1 MGIFKDVAKLLHS
14 NDCVIVP
21 NFGAF
26 VLKSKSAYIEKNEFF
41 PPSKYVSFNAMLKD
55 NDGLLAKHISD
66 EKDISYKKSLKLISQ
81 EVISFKESLSKDLII
96 DTESL
101 GIFELKEKETL
112 VFNPDFSINF
122 DNKVF
127 GLKSFVREPLLSKI
141 SEESK
146 KNNQFS
152 SSVLLKYAAIAIAVF
167 GFSYFG
173 YFNYN
178 DYLNNEKLKN
188 IAIAQKKILEN
199 VQSATFNLGELPPIN
214 INVTAPIVKDN
225 SVYYSVIAGAFRS
238 KGNAEKHLNTLI
250 GKGYQASYT
259 SINPKGLYR
268 VAYARLKTRKEAADL
283 ISKIKTS
290 GADAW
295 LLIEN

>member
-1 MGIFKDVAKLLHS
+1 MGIFKDVARLLHS
-14 NDCVIVP
+14 NECVIVP

-26 VLKSKSAYIEKNEFF
+26 VLKAKSAYIQKNEFF

-55 NDGLLAKHISD
+55 NDGLLAKHISV
-66 EKDISYKKSLKLISQ
+66 ERKISYKKSLKLISE
-81 EVISFKESLSKDLII
+81 EVIYFKKSLSKDLII

-127 GLKSFVREPLLSKI
+127 GLKSFVREPILSKI
-141 SEESK
+141 SEESN

-152 SSVLLKYAAIAIAVF
+152 SNVLLKYAAIAISVI

-188 IAIAQKKILEN
+188 IAIAQEKILEN

-250 GKGYQASYT
+250 EKGYQASYT
-259 SINPKGLYR
+259 SINPKGLFR
-268 VAYARLKTRKEAADL
+268 VAYARLKTRKEAAEL

>member
-21 NFGAF
+21 DFGAF

-41 PPSKYVSFNAMLKD
+41 PPSKYVSFNSMLKD
-55 NDGLLAKHISD
+55 NDGLLAKHISG
-66 EKDISYKKSLKLISQ
+66 EKNISYKKSLKLISE

-141 SEESK
+141 SQESK

-152 SSVLLKYAAIAIAVF
+152 SNVLLKYAAIAIAIF

-188 IAIAQKKILEN
+188 IAIAQEKILEN

>member
-41 PPSKYVSFNAMLKD
+41 PPSKYVSFNSMLKD
-55 NDGLLAKHISD
+55 NDGLLAKHISS
-66 EKDISYKKSLKLISQ
+66 EKNISYKKSLKLISE

-141 SEESK
+141 SQESK

-152 SSVLLKYAAIAIAVF
+152 SNVLLKYAAIAIAII

-188 IAIAQKKILEN
+188 IAIAQEKILEN

-225 SVYYSVIAGAFRS
+225 SVFYSVIAGAFRS